1 MSIPQ
6 LSIVVPAYNEERRLP
21 DTLKALTGALE
32 KWPFSCE
39 VLIVVE
45 KSRDAT
51 LEIARRAAGGDARFR
66 VIAPGIQ
73 RGKGHAV
80 RLGMLEARGEID
92 LFMDADLSVPLDE
105 VPRLLAVFEQH
116 PGAGVVIGSR
126 KHAGSEI
133 LKRQSWMR
141 QRMGESF
148 NWLLRVM
155 ADISFR
161 DTQCGFKA
169 FRREAAQAVFSRQ
182 TIDGFA
188 FDVELLLLADRLGF
202 EVIEVPVRWINS
214 GDSRVRIVRD
224 SLTMLRDAIKVRR
237 MVDRRLPAGLSRA

>member
-6 LSIVVPAYNEERRLP
+6 LSIVIPAYNEERRLP
-21 DTLKALTGALE
+21 DTLDALGSALG

-39 VLIVVE
+39 VIIVVE
-45 KSRDAT
+45 KSGDAT
-51 LEIARRAAGGDARFR
+51 LEIARRMAAQDGRFR
-66 VIAPGIQ
+66 VVAPGIH

-92 LFMDADLSVPLDE
+92 LFMDANLSVPLDE
-105 VPRLLAVFEQH
+105 VPRLLAVFEEQ
-116 PGAGVVIGSR
+116 PGTSVIIGSR
-126 KHAGSEI
+126 KHAASEI
-133 LKRQSWMR
+133 LHKQSWAR
-141 QRMGESF
+141 QRMGEVF
-148 NWLLRVM
+148 NWLLRVT

-169 FRREAAQAVFSRQ
+169 FRRDATRAIFSRQ

-188 FDVELLLLADRLGF
+188 FDVELILLAKRLGF
-202 EVIEVPVRWINS
+202 NVIEMPVRWVNS

-224 SLTMLRDAIKVRR
+224 SFAMLCDAIKVRR
-237 MVDRRLPAGLSRA
+237 MVDRRLSAGLEPS